1 MPSTTE
7 ILSKPLIPKS
17 EEDPESP
24 ADYADIGVTTHST
37 EHGSDS
43 SPSISSPDS
52 TYERRSRNIKLV
64 LAYQFFAMAARSLWN
79 QSVLSAYVFL
89 LKTDDPKFVGFL
101 TGVMGLSQM
110 LTSFPAGFL
119 ADRYRRD
126 TMLKVASIVGTVAV
140 SLTYYAA
147 QQNSFT
153 TLASGLCTWGFFWG
167 ISNTSVMALFADSI
181 SDGDRS
187 YYFMM
192 RMLLQYF
199 GNTFGPGTALIL
211 FSRLGNDWTLEE
223 CSVVM
228 RAGQVVAIPALILL
242 WFMNDDFCESDDN
255 EETENSTYQLLSDD
269 SDAEE
274 NMRNDEVDEEEN
286 DNEALLD
293 TNDEEE
299 HSALCCIP
307 MHRVVPVMV
316 ASADIMA
323 GLAAGMSI
331 RYFPIFFLDN
341 LKLSPAQVQVVFM
354 CSMLSM
360 AIMGCLAQWI
370 GKKIGHLQVTI
381 CCKWT
386 GAFLL
391 MAMVA
396 AYKNG
401 ANALCVCVL
410 FILRT
415 CIMNSP
421 GALTRSVLMDH
432 VPKEER
438 AKWSALE
445 SVNMFSWSGSAAL
458 GGFLVDSEGILF
470 NFTFT
475 SVLQL
480 FATIPL
486 ILVFKRVKSEN

>member
-1 MPSTTE
+1 
-7 ILSKPLIPKS
+7 
-17 EEDPESP
+17 
-24 ADYADIGVTTHST
+24 
-37 EHGSDS
+37 
-43 SPSISSPDS
+43 
-52 TYERRSRNIKLV
+52 
-64 LAYQFFAMAARSLWN
+64 
-79 QSVLSAYVFL
+79 
-89 LKTDDPKFVGFL
+89 
-101 TGVMGLSQM
+101 
-110 LTSFPAGFL
+110 
-119 ADRYRRD
+119 
-126 TMLKVASIVGTVAV
+126 
-140 SLTYYAA
+140 
-147 QQNSFT
+147 
-153 TLASGLCTWGFFWG
+153 
-167 ISNTSVMALFADSI
+167 
-181 SDGDRS
+181 
-187 YYFMM
+187 
-192 RMLLQYF
+192 MLLQYF

-255 EETENSTYQLLSDD
+255 EDTEISTYQLLSDD
-269 SDAEE
+269 SDTEE

-293 TNDEEE
+293 TNDEEHE
-299 HSALCCIP
+299 NSALCCIP

-323 GLAAGMSI
+323 GLVAGMSI

-360 AIMGCLAQWI
+360 AIMGRLAQWI
-370 GKKIGHLQVTI
+370 GKKLGRLQVTI

-391 MAMVA
+391 MTMVA